1 MNITAPRVL
10 SPASRIFHLASLTR
24 CDLTIASKIGFQAET
39 LPQRLYTSQDC
50 NGQYKEKTYCTT
62 INIRLK
68 HIIDNFTLFI
78 HMSIHLCTLYTN
90 RLNLAEP
97 GGSANHNPSGVAL
110 AVGHFKSFHV
120 ISSIHNLTR
129 SWFSV
134 HPVLQSQRTLD
145 CHGFLMFFSA
155 TGQSVRLFLGDSGAA
170 VTGRG

>member
-1 MNITAPRVL
+1 
-10 SPASRIFHLASLTR
+10 
-24 CDLTIASKIGFQAET
+24 
-39 LPQRLYTSQDC
+39 
-50 NGQYKEKTYCTT
+50 
-62 INIRLK
+62 
-68 HIIDNFTLFI
+68 
-78 HMSIHLCTLYTN
+78 MSIHLCTLYTH
-90 RLNLAEP
+90 RLNLTEP

-170 VTGRG
+170 VTGSKRSMKDNKSKGPLPWFDWHWLAGAKCKWFCLRYMLQMLLSVCHVAGWGIHVKASTRDNIGSGQVGSILKHLATLPVIY

>member
-1 MNITAPRVL
+1 
-10 SPASRIFHLASLTR
+10 
-24 CDLTIASKIGFQAET
+24 
-39 LPQRLYTSQDC
+39 
-50 NGQYKEKTYCTT
+50 
-62 INIRLK
+62 
-68 HIIDNFTLFI
+68 
-78 HMSIHLCTLYTN
+78 MSIHLCTLYTH
-90 RLNLAEP
+90 RLNLTEP

-170 VTGRG
+170 VTGSKRSMKDNKSKWFCLRYMLQMLLSVCHVAGWGIHVKASTRDNIGSGQVGSILKHLATLPVIY